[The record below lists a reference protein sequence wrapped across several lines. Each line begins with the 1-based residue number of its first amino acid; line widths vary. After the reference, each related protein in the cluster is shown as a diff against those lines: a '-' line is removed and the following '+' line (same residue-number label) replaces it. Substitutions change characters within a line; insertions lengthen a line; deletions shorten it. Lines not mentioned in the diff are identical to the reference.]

1 MQKTKDEN
9 NNNPDLYLVNDK
21 YITAMQGLATS
32 SQQLD
37 NLTKSTH
44 DFYEQLK
51 NIPKEAIDRLL
62 EYFDALQGLEDA
74 NLGLR
79 EAQGEIL
86 TREDYTQSI
95 ENARS
100 NIRTQEDNVALSDRA
115 VEEAQ
120 AVLNF
125 SRLHANDKLKDTV
138 LNPEQAQ
145 INLENAM
152 TASLQARTALVQAQ
166 QNLVSEEVKAYEAG
180 QRVFEDRIAL
190 ENAQKELVDAD
201 RELLEARGFDTR
213 NQRSIRAD
221 ITTSGNNRTSLREQL
236 SDLETQHAAGL
247 DHLSDT
253 AYQQKHLEIERQIK
267 AEDLTILNLN
277 KELMELPLKYPK
289 EALELIK
296 QQESEIDAIVSLY
309 KNLGREVPDNILGQK
324 LVNIEEQRSQLEA
337 QRDIYTTLIN
347 TVEGAVGSTFGSLF
361 TKGWKQ
367 SVSEIDQELGNLQS
381 EEASTNIEIANKNLT
396 KLGYKMNK
404 LNDTA
409 DKLSRNLNSAFDER
423 TADDYM
429 KSLDNMREK
438 LATLDDERDEVNN
451 LIALGP
457 DGVEG
462 GLKWAENDEGY
473 QNLLE
478 QLRNIDSEYDNLIES
493 IRQMNHE
500 MNNIDFTNA
509 QNALSDYQDYLSR
522 IQNELDHNVEM
533 GYRMTSADYDRM
545 IQQNANAQAL
555 AENAYREA
563 YKRIQIAPGTNN
575 TFEGIQKNSDTY
587 RQLMSEA
594 NAAYDAWQQTIYSGE
609 KTEREKEL
617 LPVKELQ
624 T

>member
-1 MQKTKDEN
+1 
-9 NNNPDLYLVNDK
+9 
-21 YITAMQGLATS
+21 
-32 SQQLD
+32 
-37 NLTKSTH
+37 
-44 DFYEQLK
+44 
-51 NIPKEAIDRLL
+51 
-62 EYFDALQGLEDA
+62 
-74 NLGLR
+74 
-79 EAQGEIL
+79 
-86 TREDYTQSI
+86 
-95 ENARS
+95 
-100 NIRTQEDNVALSDRA
+100 
-115 VEEAQ
+115 
-120 AVLNF
+120 
-125 SRLHANDKLKDTV
+125 
-138 LNPEQAQ
+138 
-145 INLENAM
+145 
-152 TASLQARTALVQAQ
+152 
-166 QNLVSEEVKAYEAG
+166 
-180 QRVFEDRIAL
+180 
-190 ENAQKELVDAD
+190 
-201 RELLEARGFDTR
+201 
-213 NQRSIRAD
+213 
-221 ITTSGNNRTSLREQL
+221 
-236 SDLETQHAAGL
+236 
-247 DHLSDT
+247 
-253 AYQQKHLEIERQIK
+253 
-267 AEDLTILNLN
+267 
-277 KELMELPLKYPK
+277 MELPLKYPK

-337 QRDIYTTLIN
+337 QRNIYTTLIN

-381 EEASTNIEIANKNLT
+381 EAASTNIEIANKNLA

-409 DKLSRNLNSAFDER
+409 DKLSRNLNSAFDEH

-462 GLKWAENDEGY
+462 GLEWAENDEGY

-509 QNALSDYQDYLSR
+509 QNALSEYQDFLSR
-522 IQNELDHNVEM
+522 TQNELDHKVEM

-545 IQQNANAQAL
+545 LQQNATNQAL

-563 YKRIQIAPGTNN
+563 QKRIQIMPMTNV
-575 TFEGIQKNSDTY
+575 TSDGIEKGSDRY
-587 RQLMSEA
+587 KELMSEA

-609 KTEREKEL
+609 NTEREKEL

-624 T
+624 I